1 MSKTPE
7 CGSLIPSLSHPD
19 SIFKYVLQQKV
30 CPLSTVS
37 YSLVQPVKPL
47 EHTTGTHS
55 HVRRT
60 RVSTFR
66 STLFPFLLH
75 HIQNFSHISSAKV
88 TWCWQGT
95 ILSLK
100 LSWHQNMTVTSV
112 KSIKYLH
119 STAHEA
125 LDIWQLHTEDDETPT
140 LHVWDWELT
149 GPCLATVHG
158 FKGSRGSR
166 QLLQRTLNTM
176 IWKHVMMSPKCVPY
190 HFLLPGGLIS

>member
-1 MSKTPE
+1 
-7 CGSLIPSLSHPD
+7 
-19 SIFKYVLQQKV
+19 
-30 CPLSTVS
+30 
-37 YSLVQPVKPL
+37 
-47 EHTTGTHS
+47 
-55 HVRRT
+55 
-60 RVSTFR
+60 
-66 STLFPFLLH
+66 
-75 HIQNFSHISSAKV
+75 
-88 TWCWQGT
+88 
-95 ILSLK
+95 
-100 LSWHQNMTVTSV
+100 MTVTSV